1 VSAEGSSATVSF
13 PSGGVYA
20 IQVDGVLG
28 AVCQTS
34 QNLELILFEQPQFVE
49 AGPDQVLNLTN
60 STQVSGQSDG
70 NGWLE
75 WSSPVQ
81 QIFFSDETNITTEV
95 SSLPPGTSLIYLS
108 LTNGACPAI
117 YDSLFITVQGLQI
130 PTGIS
135 PNGEGFNDTFEIPG
149 ITNLSERTLNVFNRW
164 GQLVYTNESYD
175 NSWGGLSDDG
185 KELPNDT
192 YFFELNIGAE
202 VQRGYVIIK
211 R

>member
-1 VSAEGSSATVSF
+1 
-13 PSGGVYA
+13 
-20 IQVDGVLG
+20 
-28 AVCQTS
+28 
-34 QNLELILFEQPQFVE
+34 VE

-135 PNGEGFNDTFEIPG
+135 PNGDGFNDTFEIPG

>member
-1 VSAEGSSATVSF
+1 
-13 PSGGVYA
+13 
-20 IQVDGVLG
+20 VLG

-135 PNGEGFNDTFEIPG
+135 PNGDGFNDTFEIPG